1 MSEAI
6 SIAGGLAYSVFK
18 VRAYLELKRNR
29 SVIYA
34 ERGSPVR
41 IVHMGTI
48 VSSPTVCRGL
58 NISSVYLHS
67 LTVSLNSRYLV
78 VRHECAL

>member
-41 IVHMGTI
+41 IAHNGTVITPNDRMG
-48 VSSPTVCRGL
+48 L
-58 NISSVYLHS
+58 LHISSAYLHWT
-67 LTVSLNSRYLV
+67 TVFLDLR
-78 VRHECAL
+78 